1 MHFYGTIWRPPY
13 EADSLLIQA
22 TAGCTHHACKFCTLY
37 EDLPFRFRM
46 SPLSEI
52 EEDLREAQLLYTDPM
67 MQLSARL
74 QSLPRP
80 PFPRRAF
87 LTGANPFVLHPE
99 KLGAIAD
106 MIHRYFPGIETIGC
120 FARVTDI
127 APKSGEELRALREV
141 CNERNLFLFCDGA
154 RLGCAMDAGDTSFE
168 DYGAYCDAFTIGGTK
183 NGLLFGEA
191 LVIVRPGLQ
200 RGFRHNMKQQGAMLA
215 KGRLLGVQFNA
226 VLEGGL
232 YQELAAQANRM
243 GRRLTAGLKALG
255 VPLAVESPSNQVF
268 AVLPDNVVST
278 LPADFTFESQG
289 SAGDGRTCIRL
300 VTSWQSSE
308 ADVDVLLARLGE
320 LLK

>member
-1 MHFYGTIWRPPY
+1 MHFHGTIWRPPY
-13 EADSLLIQA
+13 EADSLLLQA

-127 APKSGEELRALREV
+127 APKSGEELRALRE
-141 CNERNLFLFCDGA
+141 LGYDG
-154 RLGCAMDAGDTSFE
+154 L
-168 DYGAYCDAFTIGGTK
+168 TIGVETGD
-183 NGLLFGEA
+183 GEA
-191 LVIVRPGLQ
+191 LAFMNKGYGPEDIVQQARRLDEAGMTYNFFYLTGISGAGRGEEGARRSAEVFNRTHPRMIGASMLTIFPESELWREIQ
-200 RGFRHNMKQQGAMLA
+200 RGSWTEESELEKLA
-215 KGRLLGVQFNA
+215 ELK
-226 VLEGGL
+226 VLIE
-232 YQELAAQANRM
+232 
-243 GRRLTAGLKALG
+243 RLTI
-255 VPLAVESPSNQVF
+255 P
-268 AVLPDNVVST
+268 
-278 LPADFTFESQG
+278 
-289 SAGDGRTCIRL
+289 TCIATEGASNLIQVRGELPGDRERL
-300 VTSWQSSE
+300 
-308 ADVDVLLARLGE
+308 AGYLGE
-320 LLK
+320 LLATADEGSLRAYRTSLRHL